1 MKQMKEGKNMANFT
15 GQLRQNEIFGA
26 IYNMII
32 SQQVFADNIA
42 GTKSTLVDMARV
54 DGSLYGDQKLYYA
67 TDCLHSYAWGND
79 SEATNLLALH
89 RPPAPKVQAVVLDI
103 FRHIPLTLDD
113 YLTKRAFST
122 EGTFSQ
128 FNSVMQGW
136 IGDTKKVID
145 ATTYNAFIG
154 TATTSIGKQ
163 TVSVDLTTATQGLAG
178 EEKARVR
185 AGEIGKEVSRLLTNL
200 TDTSRDYNDYGFL
213 RSYNVDDL
221 VFVWNSDYVSE
232 IEKRDLPS
240 TFHKDFLDKFAQHT
254 LTARYFGTVNG
265 TSVTKSNGTTIR
277 SLIEQEVQDSGGTKY
292 QLFAGDIIPEN
303 VTLVTDGSVTVPSY
317 TVDSKVILKVYHK
330 NSAPYMSAF
339 EVGTSFFNPK
349 SLTTNHYLTWG
360 HNTLEYLKNY
370 PFITVK
376 EV

>member
-1 MKQMKEGKNMANFT
+1 MANFT
-15 GQLRQNEIFGA
+15 GQLRQNEIFAA

-42 GTKSTLVDMARV
+42 GTKSRLVDMAKV

-79 SEATNLLALH
+79 AEATNLLALH
-89 RPPAPKVQAVVLDI
+89 RPGAPKVQAIVLDT
-103 FRHIPLTLDD
+103 FRQIPLTVDD
-113 YLTKRAFST
+113 YLSKRAFAT
-122 EGTFSQ
+122 EGAFSE

-145 ATTYNAFIG
+145 STTYNVFIG
-154 TATTSIGKQ
+154 TEQTSVGKQ
-163 TVSVDLTTATQGLAG
+163 TVSVDLTTATTGLTG

-185 AGEIGKEVSRLLTNL
+185 AGKIGEELSNLLVEL
-200 TDTSRDYNDYGFL
+200 GDVSRDYNDYGHL

-221 VFVWNSDYVSE
+221 LFVWNSAYVSE

-240 TFHKDFLDKFAQHT
+240 IFHKDFIDKFAQHT
-254 LTARYFGTVNG
+254 LPARYFGTVNG
-265 TSVTKSNGTTIR
+265 SDVESSNGTTIR
-277 SLIEQEVQDSGGTKY
+277 SLIEQEVQDSSGTKY
-292 QLFAGDIIPEN
+292 QLFAGDIIPAN
-303 VTLVTDGSVTVPSY
+303 VTLAASGSIKYPSY
-317 TVDSKVILKVYHK
+317 TVDSKVIMKVYHK
-330 NSAPYMSAF
+330 TSAPYMSAF

-360 HNTLEYLKNY
+360 RNTLEHLKNY